1 MPSAPVRGRPQLP
14 ERRDASFSSGG
25 DTCAAHYFVGEG
37 DRFAGPGGRPCVI
50 LATGMGGVMDS
61 GLFPFAE
68 AFAEAGLDAL
78 AFDYRG
84 WGESPGEPRQIAWPP
99 DHREDLA
106 AAVRFV
112 AGLENVDPSRLVL
125 WGWSWGASHVLHQAA
140 ASPDVAA
147 AVIAVGP
154 DANGVA
160 TLRHLTAQL
169 GVGAMAKLTA
179 AGARDLAAQARGLP
193 PVYLPI
199 AGPPGS
205 SAVLTTEECLPGY
218 EALAGP
224 TWKNQV
230 AARVAVAETV
240 NRGVSRASELRCPI
254 LVQGGETDTVSPP
267 SVPRQVAWEAKG
279 LSELREY
286 PCGHFGFL
294 LELRDRVIEDQL
306 HFLERHLAPAGVA
319 SATA

>member
-1 MPSAPVRGRPQLP
+1 M
-14 ERRDASFSSGG
+14 
-25 DTCAAHYFVGEG
+25 GEG

-50 LATGMGGVMDS
+50 LATGMGATMDS

-99 DHREDLA
+99 HHREDLA
-106 AAVRFV
+106 AAVRFA
-112 AGLENVDPSRLVL
+112 AGLESVDPARLVL
-125 WGWSWGASHVLHQAA
+125 WGWSWGASHVLHHAA
-140 ASPDVAA
+140 SSPDVVA

-160 TLRHLTAQL
+160 TLRHLAGQV
-169 GVGAMAKLTA
+169 GVSHMAKL
-179 AGARDLAAQARGLP
+179 GAYGTRDLAADARGLS
-193 PVYLPI
+193 PVYLPA

-205 SAVLTTEECLPGY
+205 LAVLTTEECLPGY

-230 AARVAVAETV
+230 SARVAVAEGL

-254 LVQGGETDTVSPP
+254 LVQGGEHDTVSPP
-267 SVPRQVAWEAKG
+267 SVPQQVAWEAKG

-286 PCGHFGFL
+286 PCGHFGYL
-294 LELRDRVIEDQL
+294 LELRERVIEDQL
-306 HFLERHLAPAGVA
+306 HFLGRHLAATEPAQ
-319 SATA
+319 ATA